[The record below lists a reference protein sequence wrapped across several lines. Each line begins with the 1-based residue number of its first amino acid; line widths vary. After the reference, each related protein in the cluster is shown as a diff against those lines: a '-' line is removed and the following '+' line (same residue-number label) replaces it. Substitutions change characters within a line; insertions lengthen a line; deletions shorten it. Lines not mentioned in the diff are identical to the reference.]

1 MESLARAMPLTHSQD
16 ELCAWLTL
24 TLTEGV
30 GPATARDLLAAFG
43 PPQEVLEASF
53 TALAKV
59 AGSAVAER
67 LKASDAA
74 RGAAVDATLAWV
86 QAPQNHILTLA
97 DAQYPQALLQAP
109 DPPAVLYAKGD
120 LALLTRPAVAIV
132 GSRNATAQGL
142 ANAEQF
148 ARTLSNAGV
157 AVISGLALGIDGAA
171 HRGALQG
178 PGATIA
184 ITGTGQDIVYP
195 SKHRELAHEIAR
207 AGLILSE
214 FALGTK
220 PLAGNFPRRNRLIAG
235 LSRGVLVVEAATQS
249 GSLITA
255 RLAGDLGREVL
266 AIPGSIHSPQS
277 RGCHQLIKQGAKLV
291 ESAQDVLE
299 ELHLG
304 ATHLA
309 TEEAPRASTALE
321 QELHALLDALG
332 HDPTDLD
339 TLCTRTGLAADE
351 ALARLT
357 ALELEGG
364 VARLPAGRWQRL

>member
-1 MESLARAMPLTHSQD
+1 MPLAHSH
-16 ELCAWLTL
+16 EEICAWLTL

-30 GPATARDLLAAFG
+30 GPVTARELLAAFG
-43 PPQEVLEASF
+43 PPQQVLDAPS
-53 TALAKV
+53 ADIARI
-59 AGSAVAER
+59 AGPAVAQR
-67 LKASDAA
+67 LKASDAQ
-74 RGAAVDATLAWV
+74 RGAAVDATLAWLEGPANFV
-86 QAPQNHILTLA
+86 ITLA
-97 DAQYPQALLQAP
+97 DTQYPPALLQAP
-109 DPPAVLYAKGD
+109 DPPALLYAKGN
-120 LALLTRPAVAIV
+120 LHLLSRPAVAIV

-148 ARTLSNAGV
+148 ARALSGAGIT
-157 AVISGLALGIDGAA
+157 VISGLALGIDGAA
-171 HRGALQG
+171 HRGGLA
-178 PGATIA
+178 GAGSTIA

-195 SKHRELAHEIAR
+195 SKHRDLAHEIAR
-207 AGLILSE
+207 QGLILSE

-220 PLAGNFPRRNRLIAG
+220 PLSGHFPRRNRLLAG

-291 ESAQDVLE
+291 ESAQDVIE
-299 ELHLG
+299 ELRLD
-304 ATHLA
+304 A
-309 TEEAPRASTALE
+309 APIEQSPRTASPLE
-321 QELHALLDALG
+321 QELATLLAALG
-332 HDPTDLD
+332 HEPTDLD
-339 TLCTRTGLAADE
+339 TLAARTSLAPQE
-351 ALARLT
+351 LLARLT

>member
-1 MESLARAMPLTHSQD
+1 MPLTHRQD

-30 GPATARDLLAAFG
+30 GPATARDLLGAFG
-43 PPQEVLEASF
+43 PPQDVLDAPF
-53 TALAKV
+53 IALSKV
-59 AGSAVAER
+59 AGQAVAER
-67 LKASDAA
+67 LKASDAQ
-74 RGAAVDATLAWV
+74 RGAAVDAALAWV
-86 QAPQNHILTLA
+86 DAAQNTILTLA
-97 DAQYPQALLQAP
+97 DAQYPKALLDAP
-109 DPPAVLYAKGD
+109 DPPALLYAKGD
-120 LALLTRPAVAIV
+120 LGLLARPAVAVV

-148 ARTLSNAGV
+148 SRALSNAGV
-157 AVISGLALGIDGAA
+157 TVISGLALGIDGAA
-171 HRGALQG
+171 HRGGLA
-178 PGATIA
+178 GAGSTIA

-195 SKHRELAHEIAR
+195 SKHRELAHDIAR
-207 AGLILSE
+207 QGLILSE

-220 PLAGNFPRRNRLIAG
+220 PLAGHFPRRNRLIAG
-235 LSRGVLVVEAATQS
+235 LSRGVLVVEAAVQS

-299 ELHLG
+299 ELRLDAAAG
-304 ATHLA
+304 VGTGE
-309 TEEAPRASTALE
+309 TPRVPTALE
-321 QELHALLDALG
+321 QELSALLEALG
-332 HDPTDLD
+332 HDPTDID
-339 TLCTRTGLAADE
+339 TLATRTGLAAE
-351 ALARLT
+351 ELLARLT

>member
-1 MESLARAMPLTHSQD
+1 MSLAHSHD

-30 GPATARDLLAAFG
+30 GPVTARTLLSAFG
-43 PPQEVLEASF
+43 PPQAVLDAPYSS
-53 TALAKV
+53 LAHH
-59 AGSAVAER
+59 AGAAVAER
-67 LKASDAA
+67 LKSSDVQ
-74 RGAAVDATLAWV
+74 RGAAIDTALAWV
-86 QAPQNHILTLA
+86 AQPQNHILTLA
-97 DAQYPQALLQAP
+97 DAQYPKALLEAP
-109 DPPAVLYAKGD
+109 DPPALIYAKGD
-120 LALLTRPAVAIV
+120 LRVLERPAVAIV
-132 GSRNATAQGL
+132 GSRNATAAGL

-148 ARTLSNAGV
+148 ARALSGAGITI
-157 AVISGLALGIDGAA
+157 ISGLALGIDGAA

-178 PGATIA
+178 MGGTIA
-184 ITGTGQDIVYP
+184 VTGTGQDVVYP
-195 SKHRELAHEIAR
+195 SKHRDLAHEIAR
-207 AGLILSE
+207 SGLILSE

-220 PLAGNFPRRNRLIAG
+220 PLSGHFPRRNRLIAA

-277 RGCHQLIKQGAKLV
+277 RGCHLLIKQGAKLV

-299 ELHLG
+299 ELRLSSPDLH
-304 ATHLA
+304 AA
-309 TEEAPRASTALE
+309 APRDMSALE
-321 QELHALLDALG
+321 QELTALLDALG
-332 HDPTDLD
+332 YEPTDID
-339 TLCTRTGLAADE
+339 TLAVRTGQPAQDLLAQ
-351 ALARLT
+351 LT